1 MNYNIDDILALL
13 NKGMTAD
20 EIAESFTNALNSAI
34 KENEANNQKKE
45 KIADADNL
53 VKALND
59 FIKKYYPDTL
69 IFDFTGED
77 FINAIDALV
86 PEIKRLNKLTE
97 LFTPQNSID
106 NLAATPKKTTDN
118 PAITPK
124 KTETEDPIAYFLK
137 SFGL

>member
-1 MNYNIDDILALL
+1 
-13 NKGMTAD
+13 MTAD
-20 EIAESFTNALNSAI
+20 EIAESFTNALNAAI
-34 KENEANNQKKE
+34 KENETNTQKKE

-53 VKALND
+53 IKALND

-77 FINAIDALV
+77 FINAIDELV
-86 PEIKRLNKLTE
+86 PEIKRLSKLTE
-97 LFTPQNSID
+97 AFNLQTTTKNST
-106 NLAATPKKTTDN
+106 NNA
-118 PAITPK
+118 AITPK

>member
-1 MNYNIDDILALL
+1 MNYNIDDILTLL

-20 EIAESFTNALNSAI
+20 EIAESFTNALNAAI
-34 KENEANNQKKE
+34 KENETNTQKKE

-53 VKALND
+53 IKALND

-77 FINAIDALV
+77 LINAIDELV
-86 PEIKRLNKLTE
+86 PEIKRLSKLTE
-97 LFTPQNSID
+97 AF
-106 NLAATPKKTTDN
+106 NLQTTTKNPTDN
-118 PAITPK
+118 AAITPK

>member
-13 NKGMTAD
+13 NKGITAD
-20 EIAESFTNALNSAI
+20 EIAESFANALNSAI
-34 KENEANNQKKE
+34 KENEANTQKKE
-45 KIADADNL
+45 KIVDADNL
-53 VKALND
+53 VNALND

-86 PEIKRLNKLTE
+86 PEIKKLSKLTE
-97 LFTPQNSID
+97 LFIPQMTTNDST
-106 NLAATPKKTTDN
+106 NNAA
-118 PAITPK
+118 ISPK

>member
-97 LFTPQNSID
+97 LFTPQSPTD

-118 PAITPK
+118 PTITPK

>member
-97 LFTPQNSID
+97 LFIPQSS
-106 NLAATPKKTTDN
+106 TDN
-118 PAITPK
+118 PTTTPK